1 MTDDTKLYLVETISF
16 FRNRFVVSAKK
27 EEDALDEVAFNTG
40 EVYNEEWREFSQKHI
55 DENITSA
62 REITRDEYLKLF
74 NKDNDYLAQ
83 WSDDQK
89 LNFINVINYE
99 E

>member
-1 MTDDTKLYLVETISF
+1 MTDDKKLYLVETISF
-16 FRNRFVVSAKK
+16 FRNRFVVLAKK

-40 EVYNEEWREFSQKHI
+40 NVYNEEWREFSQKHI
-55 DENITSA
+55 DENIISY
-62 REITRDEYLKLF
+62 REITREEYLKLYD
-74 NKDNDYLAQ
+74 KDNDYLTH

-89 LNFINVINYE
+89 LKSINVINYE